1 MRSLTVTMQE
11 LSSHCKQRDN
21 FYYRSKWTSVRFH
34 IRMWCVSTS
43 SSPVCSSLNRRP
55 LPILSSQILQLALNF
70 HMSDLTKLVIFQ
82 TLLIACQCA
91 EKYCMCGSYIQF
103 FSDVQEDNSSRYI
116 IPLSCSL
123 ELDGNGLIFE
133 FIMSAFHLA
142 SKFQLCRYI
151 LRFWEKTGLN
161 SLKHNRDPNI
171 RYWDSK
177 HFFASNDWPNEPRWA
192 FKVVI
197 GDIDLS
203 NRYNISNL
211 KPIFLWNFS
220 ALLFWYLN
228 CTKSTKWAIS

>member
-1 MRSLTVTMQE
+1 MRSLPVTMQE

-21 FYYRSKWTSVRFH
+21 FYYRSKVNTRKISHTNVMCKHEF
-34 IRMWCVSTS
+34 IS
-43 SSPVCSSLNRRP
+43 CSSLNRRP

-82 TLLIACQCA
+82 TLLLAYQCA
-91 EKYCMCGSYIQF
+91 EKYCMCGSNVQF
-103 FSDVQEDNSSRYI
+103 FSDVQEDNSSRYF

-171 RYWDSK
+171 RHWDSK
-177 HFFASNDWPNEPRWA
+177 HFG
-192 FKVVI
+192 V
-197 GDIDLS
+197 
-203 NRYNISNL
+203 
-211 KPIFLWNFS
+211 
-220 ALLFWYLN
+220 
-228 CTKSTKWAIS
+228 